1 MFDINND
8 PLLGQYKQNQSQI
21 IEEYRR
27 KVETQ
32 PTSRT
37 PLWDRVDAEIAPL
50 TDEQK
55 VRVLNDDD
63 YLSKQEQLQQ
73 LINEQ
78 VLYIVKPYIEQS
90 DKGRQLLNEMFDVV
104 QVAKKK
110 VISETNKEMEVFRK
124 WQEFAKKYPD
134 ATYSEF
140 LKTTKKK

>member
-1 MFDINND
+1 MFDISND
-8 PLLGQYKQNQSQI
+8 PLLGQYERNQSQI

-32 PTSRT
+32 SNSRT

-55 VRVLNDDD
+55 IKVMNDDD

-78 VLYIVKPYIEQS
+78 VLFIVKPYIEQS
-90 DKGRQLLNEMFDVV
+90 DRGRQLLSEMLDVV

-110 VISETNKEMEVFRK
+110 VISEANKEMEIFRK
-124 WQEFAKKYPD
+124 WQEFAKKHPD

-140 LKTTKKK
+140 LKTTKSK